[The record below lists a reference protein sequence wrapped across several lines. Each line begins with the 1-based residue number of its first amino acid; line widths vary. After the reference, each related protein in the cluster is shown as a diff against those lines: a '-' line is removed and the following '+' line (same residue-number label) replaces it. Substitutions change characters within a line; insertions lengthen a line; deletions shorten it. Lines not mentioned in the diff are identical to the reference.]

1 MSTNPPPVPPSMPP
15 GGGQPYPYPAYTPP
29 LQKKGISPVVWIL
42 GGLGIVV
49 MLVVI
54 AVVGAGFF
62 IANKARQAGFSTE
75 AIKRNPA
82 LATIRMM
89 AALNPDIDVISYDED
104 KSHVTVREKT
114 TGKTYTVDFDDAKRG
129 KFVFR
134 EDGQAPVTITAKGD
148 GDTGSIEMKGNDGA
162 TVRIGGIGPA
172 KLPTWVP
179 NYPNSE
185 PLGSFA
191 AESGDVTTGN
201 FTFKTKDPADQV
213 AKFYSEGFKQMGM
226 KLTSTVIGGKDGGS
240 IVTAEVEKKSA
251 AVMLG
256 SDGKETTV
264 NVTFT
269 SKK

>member
-1 MSTNPPPVPPSMPP
+1 MSTNPPPVPPFTPP

-29 LQKKGISPVVWIL
+29 LPKKGISPVVWIL
-42 GGLGIVV
+42 GGLGIVI

-89 AALNPDIDVISYDED
+89 AALNPDIDVVSFDED
-104 KSHVTVREKT
+104 KSHVTVRDKT
-114 TGKTYTVDFDDAKRG
+114 TGKTYSVNFDDAKRG
-129 KFVFR
+129 KFVFQ
-134 EDGQAPVTITAKGD
+134 EDGQAPVTIIAKGD

-162 TVRIGGIGPA
+162 TVKIGGIGSG

-179 NYPNSE
+179 NYPNST
-185 PLGSFA
+185 PIGTFA
-191 AESGDVTTGN
+191 AELGEATTGN
-201 FTFKTKDPADQV
+201 FTFKTKDPMDQV

-226 KLTSTVIGGKDGGS
+226 KLTSMIIGGKDSGTV
-240 IVTAEVEKKSA
+240 VTAEGEKKTV

-256 SDGKETTV
+256 PEDGQTTV
-264 NVTFT
+264 SVTFT